1 MSSLHLALPASD
13 TDVSSVTSFPTS
25 PQIEASFEPQS
36 WAFRHTGTAGV
47 IEISFDGTNVN
58 YRLQLATDA
67 SSLSIPCTNTK
78 VWFRRQAAGAGT
90 ATVEALAQQ
99 VR

>member
-1 MSSLHLALPASD
+1 MSSQHLALPAND
-13 TDVSSVTSFPTS
+13 TDVSSVTDFPTA
-25 PQIEASFEPQS
+25 PQITATFEPQA

-67 SSLSIPCTNTK
+67 SSISVPCSNTQ